1 MTIYDKGG
9 PANGR
14 GDENQQDE
22 LVPDTE
28 LANRYTVIRRLG
40 AGGMGAVYEVHD
52 LHLEEEIALK
62 MLHRSLSSDDDY
74 RQRLRAEVRLARRVS
89 HPNVCRVHDLG
100 EHKGQLFVTMELI
113 RGASLRAKLNAI
125 RRRTAPAMP
134 TPRKVDIIVQIC
146 SALAAA
152 HRAGVLHRDVK
163 PDNVVLENGRAVLTD
178 FGVASLTAEQAA
190 NRRVVAGTPAYI
202 APEMLRGEGY
212 DQRADIYACAVV
224 AYELFSGR
232 QPFATPNLDAAI
244 QRARANPAMPPLPD
258 QCAAPAVRIALDIA
272 LAKGLCYTTGARF
285 RSVDQLAES
294 IAQAARGQ
302 VSEKLM
308 ATAAH
313 PTAGPGADTLSPAP
327 PPYSDQ
333 ATLAN
338 SPLLIEN
345 TPPPAAPTSSRHTPT
360 YSDTPTPTTTTRAQV
375 RVATVLCFECAAAD
389 PLPIE
394 AEVSDILETRPIAL
408 APEGEALER
417 TVVDLGGTPLR
428 VSASSIMALFGAPT
442 ALGDD
447 AARAARAAH
456 ALIKITRD
464 GRAGIDTA
472 RLLYRRGIDGP
483 TASGEAITRAENLAG
498 DARPGEV
505 RVSPASAR
513 QLVSRFRVSELEE
526 HLDTD
531 ERVLLVHADDRIRE
545 VTPSLAPMLGRDR
558 ELARLEGLIKD
569 VCENR
574 RPRRA
579 SVTAPAGYGKSRLRR
594 ELVTVVKE
602 QREVDWLVGRA
613 TPLGEVAPLSLL
625 RSADRRWFDAAT
637 REGFRDGPAAFAA
650 ARRWLERRAAR
661 RPVAVLLEDV
671 QWSDDASLDFF
682 AELWQTLDHVP
693 VAIIMFGRSVPSPA
707 TAQRADS
714 AVAEMVIELSAVD
727 KRTSLEIARRIAP
740 AASRDELLNLCQR
753 AGGNPFFIEELA
765 RDQRERGGTIHPHA
779 TPLPATVEAVV
790 QGRLDRLP
798 ARARELSCA
807 AAVVG
812 REFWRESARAA
823 LAEPD
828 RMNDVELD
836 AILAELENRAI
847 VSALPPTAVDDER
860 YVFHSALVRDV
871 AYQQLAPRDRRRAH
885 AAVARWLEPRSGST
899 TIAKAGATSDP
910 TVLAAIALHRDLAG
924 DVDGAREAY
933 RGAGQ
938 RSLKLFAYR
947 EAATALRRA
956 RELTRNPDAELL
968 EMVGDALAIT
978 ESIEAGEAAYRDALA
993 LTKES
998 ANDPL
1003 ELANLY
1009 HKLASCA
1016 TRRAANQQAIDYCR
1030 AGLAPLLSDP
1040 DDINS
1045 ELTANAR
1052 AHPTLAAALYGSMG
1066 WVLGYVMT
1074 DNDVG
1079 LPCAERAVALLE
1091 NTSHRRE
1098 LAQGLSRLGA
1108 NYMRAGRW
1116 HDQLSCNQRNLQ
1128 IAKEL
1133 GDLEMQLTAN
1143 INLGVN
1149 YGTLGEIDKAIE
1161 HTRAGLKL
1169 CMRTNSVTTLALVR
1183 SNLAGWLI
1191 ERRQTEEAQT
1201 HIDQA
1206 IEIAERSGNKRFLP
1220 EAYGFAARIR
1230 ALLDDPDGAESKA
1243 RHAVALAQSNE
1254 LTIDEGIAARI
1265 LALLLLGRGELAEA
1279 RDLLER
1285 SLTCLADS
1293 DEFEHARTEA
1303 ALARF
1308 YLRRAGEG
1316 DAQKSAELR
1325 ERARQLFTH
1334 LGAKRDLEVLDD
1346 PTDIR

>member
-9 PANGR
+9 PEKGQVDA
-14 GDENQQDE
+14 DEQDE
-22 LVPDTE
+22 LAPNAE

-52 LHLEEEIALK
+52 LHLEEDIALK

-100 EHKGQLFVTMELI
+100 EHNGQLFVTMELI
-113 RGASLRAKLNAI
+113 RGATLRAKLNAI
-125 RRRTAPAMP
+125 RRRTAPALP
-134 TPRKVDIIVQIC
+134 TPLKVDLIVQIC

-163 PDNVVLENGRAVLTD
+163 PDNVVIENGRAVLTD

-232 QPFATPNLDAAI
+232 QPFATPNLDSAI
-244 QRARANPAMPPLPD
+244 RRARANPSIPPLPD
-258 QCAAPAVRIALDIA
+258 HCAAPPVRVALDIV
-272 LAKGLCYTTGARF
+272 LAKGLCFTTVARY
-285 RSVDQLAES
+285 RSIDQLAEA
-294 IAQAARGQ
+294 IAQAVRGQ

-308 ATAAH
+308 PAPLQAEIL
-313 PTAGPGADTLSPAP
+313 GADTLPSLPLP
-327 PPYSDQ
+327 HDQ

-338 SPLLIEN
+338 SPLLTEN
-345 TPPPAAPTSSRHTPT
+345 TPPPAAPSSSRHTPT
-360 YSDTPTPTTTTRAQV
+360 YDTPTPTTTTRAQV
-375 RVATVLCFECAAAD
+375 RVATALYFECAADSPVIA
-389 PLPIE
+389 E
-394 AEVSDILETRPIAL
+394 AEISDILETRPIAL

-417 TVVDLGGTPLR
+417 TVVDLGGTPLQ
-428 VSASSIMALFGAPT
+428 VSENSIMALFGAPT

-456 ALIKITRD
+456 ALIKITHD

-472 RLLYRRGIDGP
+472 RVLYRRGIDGP
-483 TASGEAITRAENLAG
+483 TASGEAIARAEALAG
-498 DARPGEV
+498 DAAPGEV

-513 QLVSRFRVSELEE
+513 QLVGRFRVSELEE
-526 HLDTD
+526 QLAPD
-531 ERVLLVHADDRIRE
+531 ERVLLVHADDHVRE
-545 VTPSLAPMLGRDR
+545 GTASLAPMLGRDR
-558 ELARLEGLIKD
+558 ELAQLEALIKD

-579 SVTAPAGYGKSRLRR
+579 SVAAPAGYGKSRLRR
-594 ELVTVVKE
+594 ELVNRVSE
-602 QREVDWLVGRA
+602 QREVEWIIGRA

-625 RSADRRWFDAAT
+625 RSADRRWFDAAA

-682 AELWQTLDHVP
+682 SELWQTLDHVP
-693 VAIIMFGRSVPSPA
+693 VAIILFGRNVPAAA
-707 TAQRADS
+707 TAQRAES
-714 AVAEMVIELSAVD
+714 AVAELAIELNAVD
-727 KRTSLEIARRIAP
+727 KRTAIEIARRIAP
-740 AASRDELLNLCQR
+740 GASREELAHLCQR

-765 RDQRERGGTIHPHA
+765 RDQRERGSTIHPHA

-798 ARARELSCA
+798 LRARELSCA

-847 VSALPPTAVDDER
+847 VSALPPTTVDDDR

-885 AAVARWLEPRSGST
+885 AAVARWLEPRCSA
-899 TIAKAGATSDP
+899 TITKTGAGSDP
-910 TVLAAIALHRDLAG
+910 TLLAAIALHRDLAG
-924 DVDGAREAY
+924 DVGGACEAY
-933 RGAGQ
+933 RRAGE

-956 RELTRNPDAELL
+956 RELTRNPDADLL

-993 LTKES
+993 ITEKS
-998 ANDPL
+998 VDDPL
-1003 ELANLY
+1003 VIAHLY
-1009 HKLASCA
+1009 HKLATCA
-1016 TRRAANQQAIDYCR
+1016 TRRSANQEAIDYCH
-1030 AGLAPLLSDP
+1030 AGLAPLLTDP
-1040 DDINS
+1040 ADINS
-1045 ELTANAR
+1045 ELTASAR
-1052 AHPTLAAALYGSMG
+1052 AHPTVAAALYGSLG

-1091 NTSHRRE
+1091 DTSHRRD
-1098 LAQGLSRLGA
+1098 LAQALSRLGA

-1128 IAKEL
+1128 IAREL
-1133 GDLEMQLTAN
+1133 GDLEMQLTAS

-1149 YGTLGEIDKAIE
+1149 YGTLGEIDKAIA
-1161 HTRAGLKL
+1161 HTRQALKL
-1169 CMRTNSVTTLALVR
+1169 CLRTNAVTTLALVR

-1191 ERRQTEEAQT
+1191 EREETSEGEA
-1201 HIDQA
+1201 HLDQA
-1206 IEIAERSGNKRFLP
+1206 IEMAERCGNRRFLP
-1220 EAYGFAARIR
+1220 EAYGFAARLR
-1230 ALLDDPDGAESKA
+1230 DLLGDLDGAEGKA
-1243 RHAVALAQSNE
+1243 RHAVALARSNE

-1265 LALLLLGRGELAEA
+1265 LALVLLARGELAEA
-1279 RDLLER
+1279 HEQLER
-1285 SLTCLADS
+1285 SLTCLVGG

-1308 YLRRAGEG
+1308 YLHRGADG
-1316 DAQKSAELR
+1316 DAERGKELR
-1325 ERARQLFTH
+1325 EKARQLFDY
-1334 LGAKRDLEVLDD
+1334 LGANRDLEVLDD